1 MTPSQQ
7 MYLRLMGRKAIA
19 SSLKYRSLKPAP
31 IKDRVLGIFSNE
43 TSEVRCGWMVMM
55 LECVV
60 MSGVQSIQ
68 TNEPSIFLLMCCH
81 DLGAQDQVH
90 PQEL

>member
-7 MYLRLMGRKAIA
+7 MYLRLMGRKAIS

-43 TSEVRCGWMVMM
+43 TSEVRCGWVGMM
-55 LECVV
+55 LEWG
-60 MSGVQSIQ
+60 SKYR
-68 TNEPSIFLLMCCH
+68 TP
-81 DLGAQDQVH
+81 DLRAIYLFADV
-90 PQEL
+90 LS